1 MLFMV
6 GMARAKYVQTLSS
19 SKEEVTTTLSAGISI
34 NHLISIII
42 AIAGGLLWESLGIE
56 ILFSMAALF
65 GLGSFVFSLF
75 LPSESGELVTD

>member
-1 MLFMV
+1 MA
-6 GMARAKYVQTLSS
+6 GMARSKYVQTLSS

-34 NHLISIII
+34 NHIISIVI

-56 ILFSMAALF
+56 VLFSMAALF

-75 LPSESGELVTD
+75 LPGEKKVMIQQDVN